1 MLAVSRRRR
10 PGLHLVTIIV
20 QRTPRSFTHA
30 CFRCRPDLAHRPCP
44 LGERYILIRLL
55 RREDSLPKVLGRTAF
70 TAGTLRFA
78 WHLTTVA
85 WWALAYLVFALGHGP
100 VGRDEL
106 LLVIGITALVS
117 AVFPLVFTRGRHL
130 SWVVF
135 LLVGGL
141 VLAARGQG

>member
-1 MLAVSRRRR
+1 MLAFAAALIWLT
-10 PGLHLVTIIV
+10 G
-20 QRTPRSFTHA
+20 
-30 CFRCRPDLAHRPCP
+30 LAHSI
-44 LGERYILIRLL
+44 LGERYILVRLL
-55 RREDSLPKVLGRTAF
+55 RRADSLPKLLGSTAF

-100 VGRDEL
+100 LGRDEL

-141 VLAARGQG
+141 VLAARGPF